1 MEPQKYIHE
10 EAVHNT
16 DAPQEIVPA
25 VYRLLQ
31 PKSVVDVGCGIGTF
45 LYCFKQAGVKKVL
58 GIDGP
63 WADKNLRKK
72 YLADDE
78 FKETDLEKPFN
89 LPEKFDLAVC
99 LEVAEHLTEPS
110 ADAFIKNLASL
121 SDVILFSA
129 ALPNQGGQ
137 NHLNEQTP
145 AYWEKKFNAQGFEFH
160 DLLRE
165 PFWNNDKIFW
175 WYRQNIF
182 LVARKGYAI
191 NNAALPTAVS
201 NTARMVIHP
210 ELFNYTAQVAN
221 VSINKLSLLENG
233 GYSIKVYVQLLLR
246 ALKRKLGLLGK
257 SLPTLIFDSKYPM
270 QK

>member
-1 MEPQKYIHE
+1 M
-10 EAVHNT
+10 
-16 DAPQEIVPA
+16 
-25 VYRLLQ
+25 
-31 PKSVVDVGCGIGTF
+31 
-45 LYCFKQAGVKKVL
+45 
-58 GIDGP
+58 
-63 WADKNLRKK
+63 
-72 YLADDE
+72 
-78 FKETDLEKPFN
+78 
-89 LPEKFDLAVC
+89 
-99 LEVAEHLTEPS
+99 
-110 ADAFIKNLASL
+110 
-121 SDVILFSA
+121 
-129 ALPNQGGQ
+129 
-137 NHLNEQTP
+137 
-145 AYWEKKFNAQGFEFH
+145 
-160 DLLRE
+160 LRE

-182 LVARKGYAI
+182 LVARKGYSI